1 MNPETEKNINEAID
15 WLQSTGGS
23 IQDFASEQA
32 PLYCQEVVQW
42 ELWSSAVGAAAGLL
56 LLIGIPFSAYLNRRK
71 IVHAIERDE
80 FHTVLAWTVA
90 GAVALGAGLPL
101 SFDNVPNLI
110 KALTAPRIV
119 IVEHL
124 RGLKP

>member
-42 ELWSSAVGAAAGLL
+42 ELWSSAVGSAVGILLLVGTLLITYITRKKFGEAIDNEDIHIVFISIGIAAFSIIAGLSL
-56 LLIGIPFSAYLNRRK
+56 SSK
-71 IVHAIERDE
+71 
-80 FHTVLAWTVA
+80 HT
-90 GAVALGAGLPL
+90 PQ
-101 SFDNVPNLI
+101 LI

>member
-42 ELWSSAVGAAAGLL
+42 ELWSSAAGSAFGILLIVVGIVSGLL
-56 LLIGIPFSAYLNRRK
+56 FIKFMREDEGEPNCRTLVTCGTMFLGLIFGLLVSEDF
-71 IVHAIERDE
+71 
-80 FHTVLAWTVA
+80 
-90 GAVALGAGLPL
+90 
-101 SFDNVPNLI
+101 VPQLI
-110 KALTAPRIV
+110 KALKAPRIV